1 MRGKLTETTTIQVFF
16 AGAVQLTFPAGTD
29 ASKVQKAMSRAYRYM
44 DFSIG
49 PEFTAEFPD
58 VGLMVSDSYEGNDA
72 PDYLDGVEESDD
84 ESDPLGV
91 KIGDN

>member
-49 PEFTAEFPD
+49 PELYSRVP
-58 VGLMVSDSYEGNDA
+58 
-72 PDYLDGVEESDD
+72 
-84 ESDPLGV
+84 
-91 KIGDN
+91 